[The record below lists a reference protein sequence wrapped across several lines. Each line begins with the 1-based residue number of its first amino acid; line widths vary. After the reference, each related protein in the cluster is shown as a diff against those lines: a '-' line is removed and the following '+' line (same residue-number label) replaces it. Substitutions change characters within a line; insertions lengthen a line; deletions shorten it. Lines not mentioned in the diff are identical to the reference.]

1 MMMSIE
7 PFSAGP
13 YGKKKKYRIV
23 NCERTGEKN
32 TIAIINGFEK
42 AGCLV
47 RFLAGARLR
56 DPEYELAVMAMAEV
70 DTGGGD
76 EHEKD

>member
-1 MMMSIE
+1 MMSIE
-7 PFSAGP
+7 PLSVGAF
-13 YGKKKKYRIV
+13 GKKKKYRIV
-23 NCERTGEKN
+23 NCERTGEKE
-32 TIAIINGFEK
+32 TIAIVSGFEK

-70 DTGGGD
+70 DSGGGEAD
-76 EHEKD
+76 EGNG